1 MITGLLGVV
10 ILTAALLPGPA
21 SADED
26 GWFPEGLERR
36 LEAMAAIDVDPWEL
50 QLEEIPERRVPVV
63 AYENLVRG
71 VAADT
76 AAARSTAEEELAAAE
91 LVLSSARAHRSDME
105 TEVEGYSISMW
116 VLGDLGLQDRY
127 GSEAERAR
135 QGRPVIAVTDALIDR
150 VEAADSAI
158 VDAQL
163 EVDAVSLVLAGRV
176 AADDAAQRELREA
189 EQIRERLDALVVV
202 RDLAIDRLTH
212 ELLTEERPDVPLVTI
227 TSVTVRVPIEVPG
240 DPAAAA
246 LGEVAAGP
254 EAEESTVE
262 GDSVPQAPT
271 AIPATT
277 VAIPPIV
284 VNAAIADQV
293 QALLG
298 AARSDGIDLHGA
310 GYRPREE
317 QITLRIAHCGSS
329 GYDIFDRPAGECDPP
344 TAQPGASE
352 HELGLAVDFTEN
364 GEILVPGSPGFQW
377 MVAHAG
383 EYGLLN
389 LPSEAWHWSTTGS

>member
-10 ILTAALLPGPA
+10 MLTAALLPGTA
-21 SADED
+21 GADED
-26 GWFPEGLERR
+26 GWLPERLEGR

-50 QLEEIPERRVPVV
+50 ELEEIPGRRVPVA
-63 AYENLVRG
+63 AYENLVTEI
-71 VAADT
+71 AADT
-76 AAARSTAEEELAAAE
+76 AAARATVEEELAAAE
-91 LVLSSARAHRSDME
+91 LVLDAARAHRSDME
-105 TEVEGYSISMW
+105 AEVEGYSISMW

-135 QGRPVIAVTDALIDR
+135 HGRPVIAVTEALIDR

-158 VDAQL
+158 VDAQA
-163 EVDAVSLVLAGRV
+163 EVDAVSLVLAARV
-176 AADDAAQRELREA
+176 AADEDAQRELRQA
-189 EQIRERLDALVVV
+189 EQIRERLDALVAV

-227 TSVTVRVPIEVPG
+227 TSVTVQVPIEVPG

-246 LGEVAAGP
+246 LGELAAGP
-254 EAEESTVE
+254 EAEESTVASE
-262 GDSVPQAPT
+262 AVPQAPPQT
-271 AIPATT
+271 RAIT

-284 VNAAIADQV
+284 VNAVIADQV
-293 QALLG
+293 RALLG

-310 GYRPREE
+310 GYRPRED
-317 QITLRIAHCGSS
+317 QITLRLAHCGSS

-364 GEILVPGSPGFQW
+364 GGILMLGSPGFQW
-377 MVAHAG
+377 MVAHAD